1 LEAIIEEYYDEMLPA
16 VTTPKQWKHIAG
28 DFLTKWNFPHVCGA
42 LDGKHIRIRCP
53 KNSGS
58 LYYNYKGYFSVI
70 LIALVDA
77 NYKFI
82 WVSVGAN
89 GSASDAQ
96 VFNHSELRTMLEED
110 NLGLPDAD
118 TIPGDDRNSFLIG
131 NDAFPLRTWMLKP
144 YSRRNFTDNE
154 RIFNY
159 R

>member
-1 LEAIIEEYYDEMLPA
+1 MSTDTADVADSSVEE
-16 VTTPKQWKHIAG
+16 K
-28 DFLTKWNFPHVCGA
+28 C
-42 LDGKHIRIRCP
+42 
-53 KNSGS
+53 GS

-70 LIALVDA
+70 LMALVDA

-96 VFNHSELRTMLEED
+96 VFNHSELRTMLEEN
-110 NLGLPDAD
+110 NLGLLDAD
-118 TIPGDDRNSFLIG
+118 TLPGDDRNTPFLLIG
-131 NDAFPLRTWMLKP
+131 DDAFPLRTWMLKP
-144 YSRRNFTDNE
+144 YSRRNLTDDE